1 MPLGIDFVQILLHL
15 FNAVILFAGLY
26 ILLYAPVVKF
36 MDKRADQIRDLT
48 EGAVNAEMAAKKKV
62 AEYDEKLKEA
72 AAELA
77 ESKKEA
83 AEEIEKLKKEQIAA
97 AKEEARQILSDARAQ
112 AEREKKAIIGGA
124 KQDISEMIEQA
135 AKKLMQGEDAA
146 DPYEEFI
153 KEAERTKANG

>member
-62 AEYDEKLKEA
+62 AEYDEKLK
-72 AAELA
+72 L
-77 ESKKEA
+77 
-83 AEEIEKLKKEQIAA
+83 
-97 AKEEARQILSDARAQ
+97 
-112 AEREKKAIIGGA
+112 
-124 KQDISEMIEQA
+124 
-135 AKKLMQGEDAA
+135 
-146 DPYEEFI
+146 P
-153 KEAERTKANG
+153 N

>member
-26 ILLYAPVVKF
+26 ILLYAPVANF

-48 EGAVNAEMAAKKKV
+48 EGAVDAEQKAKKL
-62 AEYDEKLKEA
+62 AEEYDEKMKKA
-72 AAELA
+72 AEELA
-77 ESKKEA
+77 ESKREA
-83 AEEIEKLKKEQIAA
+83 AEEIEELKKEQIAA
-97 AKEEARQILSDARAQ
+97 AKEEARQIISDARVQ

>member
-26 ILLYAPVVKF
+26 ILLYAPVVNF
-36 MDKRADQIRDLT
+36 MEKRADQIRDLT
-48 EGAVNAEMAAKKKV
+48 EGAVNAEQAAKKKV
-62 AEYDEKLKEA
+62 EEYDEKLKEA

-77 ESKKEA
+77 ESKREA
-83 AEEIEKLKKEQIAA
+83 AAEIEELKKEQIAA
-97 AKEEARQILSDARAQ
+97 AKEEARQILADARAQ

-135 AKKLMQGEDAA
+135 AKKLMQGEDVA

>member
-36 MDKRADQIRDLT
+36 MEKRADQIRDLT
-48 EGAVNAEMAAKKKV
+48 EGAVNAEMEAKKKV
-62 AEYDEKLKEA
+62 AEYDEKIKEA

-124 KQDISEMIEQA
+124 KQDISLMIEQA

>member
-48 EGAVNAEMAAKKKV
+48 EGAVNAEQAAKKL
-62 AEYDEKLKEA
+62 AEEYDEKMKKA
-72 AAELA
+72 AEELA
-77 ESKKEA
+77 ESKREA
-83 AEEIEKLKKEQIAA
+83 AEEIEALKKEQIAA
-97 AKEEARQILSDARAQ
+97 AKEEARQIISDARAQ